1 MSVGLGK
8 FGKSDQVSLD
18 FCKDHCNKTMIK
30 RTCEQKNCFLYI
42 KSTKASWLLSCFIWC
57 SFKAMWLST
66 GISSP
71 GCFHHLLFKH
81 KDVRMLKWLFRH
93 YHSSVWNLRLNMEWM
108 IRKFQTS
115 LCMLEITNFKIEL
128 FISFAYFLLLDL
140 FTLVMKKLE
149 KLMQNLIRY

>member
-1 MSVGLGK
+1 MSVWESSDNLIK
-8 FGKSDQVSLD
+8 FHLIFAKTTATKQWSNEPV
-18 FCKDHCNKTMIK
+18 NK
-30 RTCEQKNCFLYI
+30 KNCLLYI
-42 KSTKASWLLSCFIWC
+42 KSTKGSWLLSCFIWC
-57 SFKAMWLST
+57 SLKAMWLST
-66 GISSP
+66 GIASP

-93 YHSSVWNLRLNMEWM
+93 YHSSVWNLRLNMESM

-115 LCMLEITNFKIEL
+115 LCLLEITNFKIEL